1 MIWNIFCNASKNKK
15 KEKILK
21 PQQDKFV
28 KDKLLNEIFQEIADE
43 NAEADNAGHQEEK
56 STDDSKDLSKKKK
69 LQTIRLR
76 IIIVLLVV
84 LILYVLFNPKE
95 KTDKIKLQDPKGN
108 IYSIPI
114 ANQIPTEEKAKQEA
128 FAKKEA
134 LAKQAALARKEAL
147 ARQEALIKKEAVAK
161 KNPIIKISEKE
172 TIVDTKII
180 PEADTKNTQTLN
192 IQEPKTTREKAKDQ
206 LMQQMQN

>member
-1 MIWNIFCNASKNKK
+1 M
-15 KEKILK
+15 K

-43 NAEADNAGHQEEK
+43 NTATDETPYQEEK
-56 STDDSKDLSKKKK
+56 STDDSKELSKKRK

-76 IIIVLLVV
+76 IIIVLLVL

-95 KTDKIKLQDPKGN
+95 ETDTLNLQDPKEN

-114 ANQIPTEEKAKQEA
+114 ANQIPTVEELRE
-128 FAKKEA
+128 EA
-134 LAKQAALARKEAL
+134 LAKKEPL
-147 ARQEALIKKEAVAK
+147 
-161 KNPIIKISEKE
+161 IKISEKE
-172 TIVDTKII
+172 MIINTKII
-180 PEADTKNTQTLN
+180 PEAEIKNTQTLN
-192 IQEPKTTREKAKDQ
+192 IQEPKAVREKAKNQ

>member
-1 MIWNIFCNASKNKK
+1 MKQ
-15 KEKILK
+15 
-21 PQQDKFV
+21 QQDKFV

-43 NAEADNAGHQEEK
+43 NAEAGSAGYQEEK

-95 KTDKIKLQDPKGN
+95 KTDEINLQDPKEN

-147 ARQEALIKKEAVAK
+147 ARQSALVKKE
-161 KNPIIKISEKE
+161 PIIKISEKE

-192 IQEPKTTREKAKDQ
+192 IQEPKSAREKAKDQ
-206 LMQQMQN
+206 LMHQMQN